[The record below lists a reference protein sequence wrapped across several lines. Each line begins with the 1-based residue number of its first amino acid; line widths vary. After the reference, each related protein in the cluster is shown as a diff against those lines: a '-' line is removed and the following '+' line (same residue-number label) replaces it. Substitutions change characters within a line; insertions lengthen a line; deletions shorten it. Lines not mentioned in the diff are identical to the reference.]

1 MKHLA
6 ILIVLAGG
14 LLAQA
19 QTKVVPREI
28 RGTVTDQLGAPVAGA
43 TVYAVFQDLGLNDIS
58 PRSVTADSNG
68 RFVFRGDLQLGSYK
82 LYAKKDNEGYPD
94 PFDRFYVD
102 AKAEAPAVK
111 LSAAHPSANTIVELG
126 RQAAVLT
133 GRIIDAKTGE
143 SVKAYL
149 GLLDSE
155 GHGHSVFADGNYRVL
170 LPAGKELTVMVTIL
184 DAHGDHSSLPIAPL
198 KLEPGQYVSMDIP
211 VSRGQ

>member
-6 ILIVLAGG
+6 ILIVVAAS
-14 LLAQA
+14 LLAHSQSK
-19 QTKVVPREI
+19 TVVGEI
-28 RGTVTDQLGAPVAGA
+28 RGTVADQLGAPVAGA
-43 TVYAVFQDLGLNDIS
+43 TVYAVPQDLGLNDIS

-68 RFVFRGDLQLGSYK
+68 RFVFRGNLQLGSYK
-82 LYAKKDNEGYPD
+82 LYAKKDNESYPD

-102 AKAEAPAVK
+102 AKAEAPTVK
-111 LSAAHPSANTIVELG
+111 ISADHPSANAKVKLG

-133 GRIIDAKTGE
+133 GRVIDEKTGE

-155 GHGHSVFADGNYRVL
+155 GHGHSIFADGTYRVL
-170 LPAGKELTVMVTIL
+170 LPPGKEVTVMVTIL
-184 DAHGDHSSLPIAPL
+184 DAGGDHASLPIAPL
-198 KLEPGQYVSMDIP
+198 KLEAGQYVSMDIP